1 MRSDTAPEV
10 STALLDSEQPH
21 DELPAA
27 ATSAAPRRA
36 LIGCGS
42 LLTRL
47 VGAVAVIVTG
57 VVHLQAYSGPYGAVP
72 TIGVLFLVN
81 FAAAM
86 AIGVS
91 LLSPLEHLAGR
102 RGSAAVVLVTA
113 AGIGLAAVSLAMLII
128 SEHGTLFG
136 FHEPGYDPTA
146 ISRSRLAEIVAIA
159 LLTASLA
166 LRALARR
173 RPRW

>member
-1 MRSDTAPEV
+1 
-10 STALLDSEQPH
+10 
-21 DELPAA
+21 
-27 ATSAAPRRA
+27 
-36 LIGCGS
+36 
-42 LLTRL
+42 
-47 VGAVAVIVTG
+47 
-57 VVHLQAYSGPYGAVP
+57 
-72 TIGVLFLVN
+72 VLFLVN

-113 AGIGLAAVSLAMLII
+113 AGIGLAAVSLTMLIV